1 MKSGITPIYEQNLQE
16 LMQKNY
22 KEGRIDYTINY
33 KKAYKDADFIFIG
46 VGTPERKDG
55 SANLDYVFTVA
66 KQIAESI
73 EKRLHSCSEI
83 NSPYRN

>member
-1 MKSGITPIYEQNLQE
+1 MCVDVDNNKIEKMKSGITPIYEQNLQE

-46 VGTPERKDG
+46 VGTPERKKM
-55 SANLDYVFTVA
+55 VR
-66 KQIAESI
+66 QI
-73 EKRLHSCSEI
+73 
-83 NSPYRN
+83 